1 MNEIINGTPEAAD
14 LSEGK
19 GIDQRSLTGLIATAL
34 LDTTTVANS
43 LRAADISEWSP
54 SEKSLHGYLLE
65 RLEDEPVFEQDVVAA
80 LNNMSDLLKAKIE
93 ADTDIDWQLDECANE
108 GGYEV
113 VHFGPEAEALHPLK
127 YDIRKANDA
136 ILAVICATK
145 ALRIARELSG
155 A

>member
-1 MNEIINGTPEAAD
+1 MNEIINGTLEAAD

>member
-19 GIDQRSLTGLIATAL
+19 GIDQRSLTGLMATAL

-93 ADTDIDWQLDECANE
+93 EDTDIDWQLDECANE

>member
-1 MNEIINGTPEAAD
+1 MNERINGTPEAAD
-14 LSEGK
+14 LPEGK

-34 LDTTTVANS
+34 LDTTTAANS